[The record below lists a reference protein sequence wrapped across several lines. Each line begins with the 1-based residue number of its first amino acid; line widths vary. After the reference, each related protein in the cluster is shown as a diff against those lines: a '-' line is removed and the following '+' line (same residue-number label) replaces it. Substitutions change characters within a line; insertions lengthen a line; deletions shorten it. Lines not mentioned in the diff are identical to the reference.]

1 MMKTK
6 KNGRKIYKKRLGDFF
21 FLNEMNM
28 KTNNNDDDDD
38 ECKCR
43 IGLKPIES
51 A

>member
-1 MMKTK
+1 MEEKYIK
-6 KNGRKIYKKRLGDFF
+6 KDLVIF

>member
-1 MMKTK
+1 MRWQVLGGRRVGERQMQKARMM
-6 KNGRKIYKKRLGDFF
+6 
-21 FLNEMNM
+21 MND
-28 KTNNNDDDDD
+28 DDDDD